1 MYRLL
6 AALTFIIALPSVAL
20 AHEKWFVNGSLP
32 PGPKPLLFTAWNS
45 LNASFVLLGIFS
57 LMAALLIHFAIR
69 PLRWMRRLRSFLS
82 SYKEWTPSVLRTLTG
97 LLLFTASFSRF
108 LFAPDLGTAVLPAAV
123 ERVLL
128 AVQLLIGLGLIL
140 GTFPRFMSSLGLTL
154 YLFSIIVFPSLNAL
168 HYLGFVGIFLYL
180 FIAGDPT
187 LPKTR
192 GIKVFPHLV
201 SFLNLR
207 EAKPYAM
214 AVLRV
219 FAGFSFILVAARYK
233 IYEPMY
239 ALEFLRTHPVN
250 FIHGMGFTNFTN
262 EMFVLAAG
270 VTEIL
275 LGALLMLGL
284 LPRLVGFLMFV
295 LFTIT
300 LSIFG
305 IYELLGHLPLYGVA
319 FALLTQ
325 GGGER
330 WSAELSTKR
339 AAAK

>member
-6 AALTFIIALPSVAL
+6 AISTFLFTLPSVAL

-32 PGPKPLLFTAWNS
+32 HGPKPLLFTAWSS
-45 LNASFVLLGIFS
+45 LNASFVLLGIFA
-57 LMAALLIHFAIR
+57 LVAALLIHFAVR
-69 PLRWMRRLRSFLS
+69 PLRWMRRLRRFLG

-108 LFAPDLGTAVLPAAV
+108 LFAPDLSTALLPAPV

-128 AVQLLIGLGLIL
+128 AVQLLVGLGFIL
-140 GTFPRFMSSLGLTL
+140 GAFPRFMSSLGLTL
-154 YLFSIIVFPSLNAL
+154 YLLSIAVLPSFSAL
-168 HYLGFVGIFLYL
+168 HYISFVGIFIYL
-180 FIAGDPT
+180 FIVGDPA

-192 GIKVFPHLV
+192 GIKIFPHLAA
-201 SFLNLR
+201 FLNLR
-207 EAKPYAM
+207 EARPYAM
-214 AVLRV
+214 AILRLFV
-219 FAGFSFILVAARYK
+219 GFSFILVAARYK
-233 IYEPMY
+233 IYEPAY

-250 FIHGMGFTNFTN
+250 FIHGMGFANFTN

-270 VTEIL
+270 ITEIL
-275 LGALLMLGL
+275 LGSLMMLGL
-284 LPRLVGFLMFV
+284 LPRLAGLLMFV

-330 WSAELSTKR
+330 WSAEATR
-339 AAAK
+339 AGAK